1 MLRTLRAGGRSQR
14 SYVRFKRNKRFQM
27 IGFIK
32 HLPPPRLFLSTEP
45 MGDKENRVSYNFGK
59 NIKIINQSVNPE
71 KELCPS

>member
-1 MLRTLRAGGRSQR
+1 
-14 SYVRFKRNKRFQM
+14 M

-71 KELCPS
+71 KEFCPS